1 MFMFYVLCLVFVF
14 ILLLHCPIYEV
25 FIILKDVT
33 MTWQKW
39 GSKQALEKRKA
50 SLSLM
55 EVFSIALKCSL
66 QILRTFGKL
75 SLYIEANH
83 YQHI

>member
-1 MFMFYVLCLVFVF
+1 
-14 ILLLHCPIYEV
+14 
-25 FIILKDVT
+25 

-55 EVFSIALKCSL
+55 EVFNIA
-66 QILRTFGKL
+66 G
-75 SLYIEANH
+75 A
-83 YQHI
+83 